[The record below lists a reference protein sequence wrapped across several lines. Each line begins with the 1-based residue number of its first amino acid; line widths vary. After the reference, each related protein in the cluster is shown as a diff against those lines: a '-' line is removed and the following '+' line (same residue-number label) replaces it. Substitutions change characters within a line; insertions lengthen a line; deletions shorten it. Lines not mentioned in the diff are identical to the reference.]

1 MSEIV
6 PDHIHREAFVVRT
19 GATEQSWVDLAD
31 PLRVEFEYVQRI
43 VEFLELDVLARP
55 SGERLR
61 CVHIG
66 GGGLSI
72 PRYIAARRPGTVQI
86 VLEPDAELISAVR
99 ERLPLPRAS
108 GIRIRPVDGRTGL
121 AELAEA
127 SADLIV
133 VDAFAGAQVPAELA
147 TAEFFARVASVV
159 RPGGTMLMNL
169 GDRSPFDWGRRC
181 VAGISQ
187 AFQHLGVTSE
197 LPVWKGRRYG
207 NLVVAAAQTSLPV
220 DAWERSLAR
229 AAFGYR
235 LFQGTRLASW
245 VGGAAPFTEVD
256 ARPSLDPVA
265 LGWLP

>member
-43 VEFLELDVLARP
+43 VEILELGVLARP
-55 SGERLR
+55 PGERLR
-61 CVHIG
+61 CVHVG

-72 PRYIAARRPGTVQI
+72 PRYVAARRPGTVQI
-86 VLEPDAELISAVR
+86 VLEPDADLVEQVR
-99 ERLPLPRAS
+99 DRLPLPKGS
-108 GIRIRPVDGRTGL
+108 GIRIRPTDGRTGL
-121 AELAEA
+121 AELSDG
-127 SADLIV
+127 SADLVV
-133 VDAFAGAQVPAELA
+133 VDAFDGAQVPADLA
-147 TAEFFARVASVV
+147 TAECFARIAALL
-159 RPGGTMLMNL
+159 RPGGMVVMNL

-181 VAGISQ
+181 VAGVAASFGHI
-187 AFQHLGVTSE
+187 AVTAE

-207 NLVVAAAQTSLPV
+207 NLVVAAAGAPLPV
-220 DAWERSLAR
+220 DGWAQALAR

-235 LFQGTRLASW
+235 LFEGTRLRSW
-245 VGGAAPFTEVD
+245 IGGAAPFTD
-256 ARPSLDPVA
+256 ADTRPSLDPVA

>member
-1 MSEIV
+1 VSEIV

-31 PLRVEFEYVQRI
+31 PLRIEFEYVQRI
-43 VEFLELDVLARP
+43 VEVLEVDILARP
-55 SGERLR
+55 PSERLR
-61 CVHIG
+61 CVHVG

-72 PRYIAARRPGTVQI
+72 PRYIAARRPGTAQI
-86 VLEPDAELISAVR
+86 VLEPDADLVAAVR
-99 ERLPLPRAS
+99 ERLPLPKGS

-121 AELAEA
+121 AELDDA
-127 SADLIV
+127 SADLVV
-133 VDAFAGAQVPAELA
+133 VDAFAGAQVPGDLA

-181 VAGISQ
+181 VAGVLQ
-187 AFQHLGVTSE
+187 AFRHVGVTAE

-207 NLVVAAAQTSLPV
+207 NLVVAAAQTPLPI
-220 DAWERSLAR
+220 DPWERSLAR
-229 AAFGYR
+229 AAFGCR
-235 LFQGTRLASW
+235 LFEGTRLVSW
-245 VGGAAPFTEVD
+245 VGGAAPFTDED
-256 ARPSLDPVA
+256 ACPSLDPVA